1 MGMGMA
7 EGEWAAKRGLPA
19 PTLAGERAGSLGG
32 RQATS
37 RRSVEAVSI
46 SNSFPP
52 SSVSC
57 RNSPAL
63 PALGCF
69 QTLGSRF
76 LIWALAAAAAPRV
89 VSLSCTSEHSGSL
102 GKCSSCTVGQYSLAP
117 RSLPPRCFLELVVNS
132 QGGYDDCSGGGGPRS
147 VRPPVGLLDPGC
159 AKCASAAED
168 TADFGE
174 THAERSTS
182 SVPFVMTCHPS
193 VSPSP
198 RSSRSVEPSPIDP
211 GSMGSKNN
219 FRAA

>member
-1 MGMGMA
+1 MRPVGRRWRRRGGRQEGRREGREMGMGMA

-76 LIWALAAAAAPRV
+76 LIWALAAAAAAPRV

-102 GKCSSCTVGQYSLAP
+102 GKCSSCTVGQYSRSSSLAP
-117 RSLPPRCFLELVVNS
+117 SPLLSRARCQFTRGIRRLLRRRRS
-132 QGGYDDCSGGGGPRS
+132 GPS
-147 VRPPVGLLDPGC
+147 VRPSAFWTLGALNAPLLRQR
-159 AKCASAAED
+159 
-168 TADFGE
+168 T
-174 THAERSTS
+174 R
-182 SVPFVMTCHPS
+182 
-193 VSPSP
+193 
-198 RSSRSVEPSPIDP
+198 RSSARPTPADQRLSS
-211 GSMGSKNN
+211 SS
-219 FRAA
+219 R

>member
-1 MGMGMA
+1 MRPVGRRWRRRRGGRQEGGREMGMGMA

-102 GKCSSCTVGQYSLAP
+102 GKCSSCTVGQYSRSSLAP
-117 RSLPPRCFLELVVNS
+117 SPLLSRARCQFTRGIRRLLRRRRSALRPSARRPF
-132 QGGYDDCSGGGGPRS
+132 GPW
-147 VRPPVGLLDPGC
+147 VR
-159 AKCASAAED
+159 
-168 TADFGE
+168 
-174 THAERSTS
+174 
-182 SVPFVMTCHPS
+182 
-193 VSPSP
+193 
-198 RSSRSVEPSPIDP
+198 
-211 GSMGSKNN
+211 
-219 FRAA
+219 